1 MFRSMTMAALLVFAG
16 PALAQDAWRHA
27 QSGIIVPGTVGEMRR
42 GEPRDLSDG
51 AGLDVM
57 SQYGTESEPV
67 TLYIYRSA
75 YPNPA
80 LWFER
85 TRLAMNTNVGAEGTE
100 AAPRPFTLGSGT
112 APNGLREEIELPAG
126 GRFRTTAVAIAQL
139 DEWIVKARI
148 TSSSLDRAGI
158 AARMD
163 ALLAALSLPARR
175 NAPHPLRVPG
185 PCTDSA
191 TPSGRP
197 ASGDRDTVLAAAM
210 ATGMTELAE
219 ARGFGG
225 LAAEPDA
232 WCRETG
238 RLPDRIGSAYRRR
251 DGGAWVALVGDSGMA
266 VSGRGLAPIGAGA
279 AAFTS
284 TARSTRVAE
293 IYDALPDLVAAI
305 NVAAPVLIGR
315 SPGLVEISLGGSQPP
330 RH

>member
-1 MFRSMTMAALLVFAG
+1 MFRLMMTAALLVLSG

-27 QSGIIVPGTVGEMRR
+27 QSGITVPGAVGEMRR
-42 GEPRDLSDG
+42 GEQRDLSDG
-51 AGLDVM
+51 AGFDVM
-57 SQYGTESEPV
+57 IQYGTATEPA
-67 TLYIYRSA
+67 TLYLYRSA

-100 AAPRPFTLGSGT
+100 AAPRPFTLGPGT

-148 TSSSLDRAGI
+148 TSPSLDRAGI

-163 ALLAALSLPARR
+163 DLLAALGLPATRA
-175 NAPHPLRVPG
+175 APHPLRLPAL
-185 PCTDSA
+185 CADSA
-191 TPSGRP
+191 TSGGRP
-197 ASGDRDTVLAAAM
+197 ASRGRDAVLAAAM
-210 ATGMTELAE
+210 ATGMMELAE

-232 WCRETG
+232 WCREMG
-238 RLPDRIGSAYRRR
+238 GLPDRIGSAYRRR
-251 DGGAWVALVGDSGMA
+251 DGTAWVALVGDSGMA

-279 AAFTS
+279 AAFAS

-293 IYDALPDLVAAI
+293 VYDALPDLVAAI
-305 NVAAPVLIGR
+305 NAAAPVLVGR
-315 SPGLVEISLGGSQPP
+315 SPGLVEISVGGGQQP
-330 RH
+330 RR